1 MENFYK
7 QGIILYENKK
17 DTNKIKLRKHI
28 ISTAIFIA
36 VLFFDFFRQNI
47 KWKILEN
54 KKENQKRGI
63 KSKILINKEK
73 FKHKKIK

>member
-36 VLFFDFFRQNI
+36 VLFFDIFQ
-47 KWKILEN
+47 
-54 KKENQKRGI
+54 QK
-63 KSKILINKEK
+63 
-73 FKHKKIK
+73 